1 LTLANSLIEAKKGKH
16 LSETE
21 TVVFLGSWQGKT
33 YKEIAKAN
41 NLSDAY
47 LNQEV
52 APQVWGKL
60 SEALGKNVNK
70 KNFKSVIEAKISSS
84 SLVNHLSY
92 IAKKE
97 AGEAF
102 QVISDQRKAAKA
114 FKQYVDKYKNR
125 YGFLK
130 LLGMPQGLAL
140 DSIYTPVRILNELSL
155 RQFETIADLEKNY
168 RNSDKRRLRIGE
180 CLTEDGIEVAN
191 KNQYLIVLGNPG
203 AGKSTFL
210 RSLGLEALKEDA
222 GRFQHHCIPVM
233 LELKRFASN
242 EVDFISAI
250 AEELTHFGFPPSKEF
265 ATKALEE
272 GKLLV
277 LLDGLDEVPNQF
289 TNSVMDGIDNLVTR
303 YENNRF
309 IASCRIAAYR
319 SNFQHDFKVIELA
332 DFDDDQIKQFIN
344 NWFNSE
350 LDKQSKTAE
359 KCWETLSHE
368 SNRAAKELAQ
378 TPLLLTFLCLVY
390 NRRQSFPPT
399 RSRLYNKA
407 LDILLEEWAA
417 EKRLQQEPI
426 YEGLHTDLEKVMLAE
441 IAYKGFKDD
450 QLFFDE
456 QHIVKSITDFLA
468 DSVDNPKYL
477 DGKKILNAITAQQG
491 ILVQRAESIYS
502 FSHLTIQEYLTAQY
516 ISNDHSRIKELVA
529 KHLTDKRWQE
539 VFLLVAGLKDDAS
552 KLLKLM
558 ERATQGFI
566 NTDKLHNLLAW
577 VKSCTDD
584 SSGDFQPVGKKTVVI
599 ANVNILANALNHNTS
614 LANALT
620 ESSSLTNALN
630 NANSLASALTNSNS
644 LTIALHKDFAFAIA
658 RISAF
663 NFALANLQMFSEAL
677 KIFIDYTK
685 LLEEYQIYQDVNY
698 SQLVATLEE
707 LKEQIP
713 NDQEAKGVR
722 QAFGKKLIKIWLK
735 AFKLTPEMVNLSESE
750 LKALDN
756 YFCANLLIIKCKE
769 AAVRVS
775 RQTWSDIESRMLIP
789 FRDPT

>member
-1 LTLANSLIEAKKGKH
+1 
-16 LSETE
+16 
-21 TVVFLGSWQGKT
+21 
-33 YKEIAKAN
+33 
-41 NLSDAY
+41 
-47 LNQEV
+47 
-52 APQVWGKL
+52 
-60 SEALGKNVNK
+60 
-70 KNFKSVIEAKISSS
+70 
-84 SLVNHLSY
+84 
-92 IAKKE
+92 
-97 AGEAF
+97 
-102 QVISDQRKAAKA
+102 
-114 FKQYVDKYKNR
+114 
-125 YGFLK
+125 
-130 LLGMPQGLAL
+130 
-140 DSIYTPVRILNELSL
+140 
-155 RQFETIADLEKNY
+155 
-168 RNSDKRRLRIGE
+168 
-180 CLTEDGIEVAN
+180 
-191 KNQYLIVLGNPG
+191 
-203 AGKSTFL
+203 
-210 RSLGLEALKEDA
+210 
-222 GRFQHHCIPVM
+222 
-233 LELKRFASN
+233 
-242 EVDFISAI
+242 
-250 AEELTHFGFPPSKEF
+250 
-265 ATKALEE
+265 
-272 GKLLV
+272 
-277 LLDGLDEVPNQF
+277 
-289 TNSVMDGIDNLVTR
+289 
-303 YENNRF
+303 
-309 IASCRIAAYR
+309 
-319 SNFQHDFKVIELA
+319 
-332 DFDDDQIKQFIN
+332 
-344 NWFNSE
+344 
-350 LDKQSKTAE
+350 
-359 KCWETLSHE
+359 
-368 SNRAAKELAQ
+368 
-378 TPLLLTFLCLVY
+378 LVY

-529 KHLTDKRWQE
+529 KH
-539 VFLLVAGLKDDAS
+539 
-552 KLLKLM
+552 
-558 ERATQGFI
+558 
-566 NTDKLHNLLAW
+566 
-577 VKSCTDD
+577 
-584 SSGDFQPVGKKTVVI
+584 QPVGKKTVVI